1 MAEQTRLTQT
11 EKAPLYT
18 IGHSTRSLD
27 ELVALLHANDVA
39 HLFDV
44 RRFPNSRRHP
54 HFNQANLA
62 TELPRVDVAYTHVE
76 ALGGRRNPP
85 AEDSANDAWEAE
97 GFQAYA
103 DHAQTAAFQRAL
115 DEVLAEA
122 DRLAE
127 IGEGHACVMCAEI
140 VYFRCHRR
148 IIADHAVARG
158 REVHNIFEEDR
169 VQRHELPDFARVRGN
184 EVVYPG

>member
-1 MAEQTRLTQT
+1 MAEQTRLAG
-11 EKAPLYT
+11 EGAPLYT

-27 ELVALLHANDVA
+27 ELVHLLQAHDVA

-54 HFNQANLA
+54 HFNESNLSV
-62 TELPRVDVAYTHVE
+62 ELPRVGIAYTHRE

-85 AEDSANDAWEAE
+85 ADDSPNGAWEAE

-103 DHAQTAAFQRAL
+103 DHARTEAFQRAL

-122 DRLAE
+122 DRLAAE
-127 IGEGHACVMCAEI
+127 DEGHACVMCAEI

-148 IIADHAVARG
+148 IISDHAVARG
-158 REVHNIFEEDR
+158 RQVYHVFEGDR
-169 VQRHELPDFARVRGN
+169 VQAHEMPDFARVRGD